1 MEALQAIVLNRYEW
15 ETQDW
20 RSFETFPDAFSKM
33 CNLRL
38 LIIHN
43 VHIPNGLNHVSN
55 NLRFL
60 QWTGYTS
67 ECLPSSFQPKELVE
81 LSLIGSKIKYL
92 WEGIKVILFY
102 SFYCLSII

>member
-1 MEALQAIVLNRYEW
+1 
-15 ETQDW
+15 
-20 RSFETFPDAFSKM
+20 M

-43 VHIPNGLNHVSN
+43 MHIPNGLNHVSN

-60 QWTGYTS
+60 QWTGYLS

-81 LSLIGSKIKYL
+81 LSLIDSKIKYL
-92 WEGIKVILFY
+92 WIGVKVIFLFY
-102 SFYCLSII
+102 LSTFIYLSVL